1 MKFPIPRIIYKNIK
15 DALNGEVMRL
25 AKDIAKTLNV
35 DEKLL
40 LSEIKKD
47 TLDLYPFED
56 DCEEDLDEM
65 KCLAYEKKSN
75 VYYPCKEPPIY
86 DKNSKELY
94 CHKHH
99 IHHIT
104 KEQVKALGHE
114 VLTILMYDNITYY
127 LDEKNRIYDIN
138 LKLIGVYEEGNTT
151 NSIITF
157 KHDS

>member
-40 LSEIKKD
+40 LNEIKKD
-47 TLDLYPFED
+47 SLDIYPFED
-56 DCEEDLDEM
+56 ECEEDLNEM

-75 VYYPCKEPPIY
+75 IYYPCKEPPIY
-86 DKNSKELY
+86 PNSF
-94 CHKHH
+94 CHKHLH
-99 IHHIT
+99 TRIV
-104 KEQVKALGHE
+104 KDDVKALGHE
-114 VLTILMYDNITYY
+114 VLTILMYDTIRYY
-127 LDEKNRIYDIN
+127 LDEKNRIYDIT
-138 LKLIGVYEEGNTT
+138 LKRIGIYDEES

-157 KHDS
+157 KHSS

>member
-56 DCEEDLDEM
+56 DCEED
-65 KCLAYEKKSN
+65 
-75 VYYPCKEPPIY
+75 V
-86 DKNSKELY
+86 
-94 CHKHH
+94 
-99 IHHIT
+99 
-104 KEQVKALGHE
+104 
-114 VLTILMYDNITYY
+114 
-127 LDEKNRIYDIN
+127 
-138 LKLIGVYEEGNTT
+138 
-151 NSIITF
+151 
-157 KHDS
+157 